1 MPKPTCRE
9 VFQHGQNL
17 RSQYPLREGRY
28 KLEECRYRLQSCQEE
43 IGRIRRFLTRK
54 DSRYCLWHCTAED
67 KHLWLKD
74 LPGHVAHRLGY
85 EVLPGLLALGAD
97 GADPVNIRRTFPWV
111 EKECLDLINSLE
123 SVRRTIKKNI
133 SVEYRHMRQG
143 GSMLEPLVERAIDIT
158 DRALRV
164 LPRHDS

>member
-1 MPKPTCRE
+1 M
-9 VFQHGQNL
+9 
-17 RSQYPLREGRY
+17 
-28 KLEECRYRLQSCQEE
+28 
-43 IGRIRRFLTRK
+43 TRK
-54 DSRYCLWHCTAED
+54 STPYCLRHCTAED
-67 KHLWLKD
+67 KRLWRKD
-74 LPGHVAHRLGY
+74 LPDHVAHQLGY

-123 SVRRTIKKNI
+123 WVRRTIKRNI

-158 DRALRV
+158 DRALRL
-164 LPRHDS
+164 LPGRGLRGPWEIVSPGVS